1 MKIRLSIFDYTSKKG
16 KGREPQ
22 KYEYNGIWAL
32 EEMIKRLL
40 TEYYSEIIA
49 VKVIDLLKDR
59 KERG

>member
-1 MKIRLSIFDYTSKKG
+1 MKILLTIFDYASKKG
-16 KGREPQ
+16 RGYEPR

-59 KERG
+59 KKDD